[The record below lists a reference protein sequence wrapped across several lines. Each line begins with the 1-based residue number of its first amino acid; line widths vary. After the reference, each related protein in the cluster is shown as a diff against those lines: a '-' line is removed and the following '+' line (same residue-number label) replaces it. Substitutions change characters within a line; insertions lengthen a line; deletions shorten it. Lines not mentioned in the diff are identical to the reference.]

1 MSQTHPAVSLAVTR
15 VHVDR
20 PLTILDCQVVV
31 VHLAVSGRS
40 VAVEHW
46 VAPVQLNGLGVH
58 LEGVDELLSSHQV
71 VSLSLQSFCLLLVG
85 CGGGRLLLQLRKKMD
100 LKLSISIALPQSTWQ
115 KLVLPTSHSEKQPE
129 FMKTPFE
136 EIYATLSY

>member
-1 MSQTHPAVSLAVTR
+1 MGLIYTPVSQTHPAVSLAVTR

-20 PLTILDCQVVV
+20 PLTILDGQVVV

-85 CGGGRLLLQLRKKMD
+85 CGGGRLLLQLREKMD
-100 LKLSISIALPQSTWQ
+100 LKLSISMCY
-115 KLVLPTSHSEKQPE
+115 QPAH
-129 FMKTPFE
+129 F
-136 EIYATLSY
+136 